1 MCGVHGKHQQENRN
15 ADPEG
20 SGARACPLQQETIS
34 HSKRS
39 FLMLPGLDKDR
50 TTDQV
55 HQATMHPALPCM
67 SKAASAPT
75 SHKAIS
81 QPSSDG
87 SVHPGLGTSRKLHKG
102 ADPHVIHW
110 HPSLS
115 MHLWLQGACYDHPIG
130 EVFKWAI
137 PGYCYEVTVASSC
150 ITAPLGSHLQKPW

>member
-1 MCGVHGKHQQENRN
+1 MQTPRVLEQGHAV
-15 ADPEG
+15 
-20 SGARACPLQQETIS
+20 S

-39 FLMLPGLDKDR
+39 FLMLLGLDKDR

-55 HQATMHPALPCM
+55 HQATMHPVLPFM

-102 ADPHVIHW
+102 ADPHVI
-110 HPSLS
+110 PLS
-115 MHLWLQGACYDHPIG
+115 ACIYGCMGPVMITQQGRFSNGPFQGIAMR
-130 EVFKWAI
+130 
-137 PGYCYEVTVASSC
+137 
-150 ITAPLGSHLQKPW
+150 